1 MVAVF
6 SLDISVFLSLPCTFE
21 VYLCCWSFLDGGLK
35 QDEAHFID
43 ICKIRGWWPSW
54 TNTLGYLFALLPI
67 TGPFPT
73 LSFPSNVLS
82 LENGAQVFAPTI
94 APKNSNFSLSSEEK
108 NYNFDVSVITI
119 KSIRVFK
126 PRHVEWS
133 FLPFHESFWRL
144 GTRTSSLNA
153 LDRVTLQTSNQTSN
167 GGTLIQRF
175 RFYLQYLGGIASPSF
190 FVSTIKASR
199 RYSFH
204 FSSEFA
210 ISERSYL
217 CIHHTFTK
225 ETSKILQRQEDQFAS
240 YST

>member
-1 MVAVF
+1 M
-6 SLDISVFLSLPCTFE
+6 
-21 VYLCCWSFLDGGLK
+21 GLK
-35 QDEAHFID
+35 PNA
-43 ICKIRGWWPSW
+43 K
-54 TNTLGYLFALLPI
+54 
-67 TGPFPT
+67 
-73 LSFPSNVLS
+73 
-82 LENGAQVFAPTI
+82 AQVFAPTI
-94 APKNSNFSLSSEEK
+94 APQNSNFSLSSEEK

-119 KSIRVFK
+119 KSTRVFK
-126 PRHVEWS
+126 PRHAEGS
-133 FLPFHESFWRL
+133 FLPFHESFWCL

-153 LDRVTLQTSNQTSN
+153 LDRVTLQKSN

-210 ISERSYL
+210 ISEHSYL
-217 CIHHTFTK
+217 RIHHTFTK

>member
-1 MVAVF
+1 M
-6 SLDISVFLSLPCTFE
+6 
-21 VYLCCWSFLDGGLK
+21 GLK
-35 QDEAHFID
+35 
-43 ICKIRGWWPSW
+43 P
-54 TNTLGYLFALLPI
+54 
-67 TGPFPT
+67 
-73 LSFPSNVLS
+73 NVK
-82 LENGAQVFAPTI
+82 AQVFAPTI

-119 KSIRVFK
+119 KSTRVFK
-126 PRHVEWS
+126 PRHAEGS

-144 GTRTSSLNA
+144 RTRTSSLNA
-153 LDRVTLQTSNQTSN
+153 LDRVTLQISN

-175 RFYLQYLGGIASPSF
+175 RFYLQYLSGIVSPSF

-199 RYSFH
+199 RYSCH

-217 CIHHTFTK
+217 HIHHTFIK

-240 YST
+240 YAT